1 MVASAGR
8 EALSVVVAVFNS
20 EQTISPLVTEL
31 HRELPRLCDE
41 FEIIFVNDCSRDGS
55 WRIVADLVSRDPAVR
70 GINLMRNYGQ
80 HNAVLAG
87 VRAARHDIIV
97 TMDDDLQHPPRE
109 IHKLLAELCDD
120 TDVVYGVPEREP
132 QNLWRNLA
140 SQATKIVLA
149 GAMGAETAR
158 NISAFRA
165 FRTGLRE
172 AFSTFSGP
180 FVSVDVLL
188 TWATTRFTSV
198 KVVHEPRRVG
208 VSNYTVRKLVVHAIN
223 LITGFSVVP
232 LQIASV
238 VGFAFTLLGIF
249 VLLYILIVLILM
261 GRQVPGFAFL
271 GSIIAI
277 FSGAQLFAIGV
288 IGEYLARIHFRT
300 MNRPPYA
307 VREQIGATDANR
319 ALREPTGPL
328 NLTTPGNRSADGA
341 PRARSAKTG

>member
-1 MVASAGR
+1 MLSMQMAEGTGVR
-8 EALSVVVAVFNS
+8 ALSVVIPVYNS
-20 EQTISPLVTEL
+20 EGTIAPLVAEL
-31 HRELPRLCDE
+31 NRELPKLCDE
-41 FEIIFVNDCSRDGS
+41 FEIILVNDGSRDGS
-55 WRIVADLVSRDPAVR
+55 WRVAQEVAAKDAAVR

-80 HNAVLAG
+80 HNALLAG
-87 VRAARHDIIV
+87 IRAARHEIIV

-109 IHKLLAELCDD
+109 IQKLLSRLVEGS
-120 TDVVYGVPEREP
+120 DVVYGVPELETH
-132 QNLWRNLA
+132 NLWRNLA
-140 SQATKIVLA
+140 SQATKMVLQS
-149 GAMGAETAR
+149 AMGAETAR

-172 AFSTFSGP
+172 AFATFTGP
-180 FVSVDVLL
+180 FVSIDVLL
-188 TWATTRFTSV
+188 TWATTRFSGI

-208 VSNYTVRKLVVHAIN
+208 VSNYTVRKLIVHAVN

-238 VGFAFTLLGIF
+238 IGFGFTLFGF
-249 VLLYILIVLILM
+249 FLLVYILIALLLI

-307 VREQIGATDANR
+307 VREQIGAAVVEPGRTA
-319 ALREPTGPL
+319 REPA
-328 NLTTPGNRSADGA
+328 SATNGLAA
-341 PRARSAKTG
+341 PSNP

>member
-1 MVASAGR
+1 MLAARMAESAGLR
-8 EALSVVVAVFNS
+8 SLSVVVAVYNS
-20 EQTISPLVTEL
+20 EQTIAPLVTEL
-31 HRELPRLCDE
+31 NRELPRLCDE
-41 FEIIFVNDCSRDGS
+41 FEIILVNDGSRDDS
-55 WRIVADLVSRDPAVR
+55 WRVAQEVASNDPAVR
-70 GINLMRNYGQ
+70 AINLMRNYGQ
-80 HNAVLAG
+80 HNALLAG
-87 VRAARHDIIV
+87 IRAARHDIVV

-109 IHKLLAELCDD
+109 IHKLLSKLSEGF
-120 TDVVYGVPEREP
+120 DVVYGVPEQETH
-132 QNLWRNLA
+132 NLWRNLA
-140 SQATKIVLA
+140 SQATKMVLQS
-149 GAMGAETAR
+149 AMGADTAR

-172 AFSTFSGP
+172 AFSTFAGP
-180 FVSVDVLL
+180 FVSIDVLL
-188 TWATTRFTSV
+188 TWATTRFIGV

-208 VSNYTVRKLVVHAIN
+208 VSNYTVRKLIVHAIN

-238 VGFAFTLLGIF
+238 VGFTFTLFGIF
-249 VLLYILIVLILM
+249 LLLYILIALVVI

-307 VREQIGATDANR
+307 IREQIGAVEAGR
-319 ALREPTGPL
+319 AAREVASP
-328 NLTTPGNRSADGA
+328 LTTSSNRSSVG
-341 PRARSAKTG
+341 

>member
-1 MVASAGR
+1 MLPTHMAEGTGVR
-8 EALSVVVAVFNS
+8 ALSVVIPLYNS
-20 EQTISPLVTEL
+20 EGTIAPLVAEL
-31 HRELPRLCDE
+31 NRELPNLCDE
-41 FEIIFVNDCSRDGS
+41 FEIILVNDGSRDGS
-55 WRIVADLVSRDPAVR
+55 WRVAQEVAATDAAVR

-80 HNAVLAG
+80 HNALLAG
-87 VRAARHDIIV
+87 IRAARHEVIV

-109 IHKLLAELCDD
+109 IQKLLSRLVEGF
-120 TDVVYGVPEREP
+120 DVVYGVPEFETH
-132 QNLWRNLA
+132 NLWRNLA
-140 SQATKIVLA
+140 SQATKVVLQ

-172 AFSTFSGP
+172 AFATFTGP
-180 FVSVDVLL
+180 FVSIDVLL
-188 TWATTRFTSV
+188 TWATTRFSGI
-198 KVVHEPRRVG
+198 KVVHEPRRIG
-208 VSNYTVRKLVVHAIN
+208 VSNYTMRKLIVHAVN

-238 VGFAFTLLGIF
+238 IGFVFTLFGIF
-249 VLLYILIVLILM
+249 LLLYILIALLLN

-271 GSIIAI
+271 GSVIAI

-307 VREQIGATDANR
+307 VREQIGVV
-319 ALREPTGPL
+319 L
-328 NLTTPGNRSADGA
+328 SA
-341 PRARSAKTG
+341 R